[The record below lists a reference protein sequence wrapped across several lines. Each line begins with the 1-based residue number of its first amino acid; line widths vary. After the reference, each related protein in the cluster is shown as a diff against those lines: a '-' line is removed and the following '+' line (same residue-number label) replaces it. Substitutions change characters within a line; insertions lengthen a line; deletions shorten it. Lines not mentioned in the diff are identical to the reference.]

1 MILNEEFIAFSEL
14 SPEFAGPTRAA
25 ETKEVI
31 WDADVEMCLL
41 RPELIWQDYLTEN
54 TPEITETAEANPP
67 AADKSGVADNATPSA
82 TAALE
87 ATPDVPPVS
96 RPDLSPVTKADVGN
110 RPPVIDY
117 TVKAIE
123 EAVLQDDEAEAG
135 GPELAE
141 LLATRAELRRLEV
154 RCLELESV
162 RRTTGNTLARQQA
175 DFDNFRRRV
184 AREREDYRQYTVC
197 EIARQILPLLD
208 NLTRALE
215 TQNKLAANNNE
226 IRFMQGIAL
235 IARQIEEMLLGLGVR
250 AVPSV
255 GHPFDPQIHEAV
267 ALDNDTQ
274 LPSNTVT
281 EELLR
286 GYWLDER
293 LIRAAIVRVAAKA

>member
-54 TPEITETAEANPP
+54 TPEITKTAEANPP
-67 AADKSGVADNATPSA
+67 AADESGLAGNATPSA

-87 ATPDVPPVS
+87 ATPDVPSVS

-123 EAVLQDDEAEAG
+123 EAIWQDDKIAAG

-197 EIARQILPLLD
+197 EIAKQILPLLD

>member
-14 SPEFAGPTRAA
+14 SPESAGHTRAA

-31 WDADVEMCLL
+31 WDAEVEMCLL

-54 TPEITETAEANPP
+54 TPEITATAKANPP
-67 AADKSGVADNATPSA
+67 AADESGAAGNATLSE
-82 TAALE
+82 AAAPE
-87 ATPDVPPVS
+87 ATPDP
-96 RPDLSPVTKADVGN
+96 SPVTQADAGN
-110 RPPVIDY
+110 RPPVTDY

-123 EAVLQDDEAEAG
+123 EAILQDGEEVAAG

-208 NLTRALE
+208 NLTRALD

-250 AVPSV
+250 AVPAV
-255 GHPFDPQIHEAV
+255 GHAFDPQIHEAV

-274 LPSNTVT
+274 LPPNTVT

-293 LIRAAIVRVAAKA
+293 LIRPAIVRVAAKA

>member
-14 SPEFAGPTRAA
+14 SPESAGPTRAA

-31 WDADVEMCLL
+31 WDAEVEMCLL

-54 TPEITETAEANPP
+54 TPEITATAKANPP
-67 AADKSGVADNATPSA
+67 AADESGAAGNATLSEA
-82 TAALE
+82 TAPE
-87 ATPDVPPVS
+87 ATPD
-96 RPDLSPVTKADVGN
+96 TEADAGN
-110 RPPVIDY
+110 RPPVTDY

-123 EAVLQDDEAEAG
+123 EAILQDGEEVAAG

-208 NLTRALE
+208 NLTRALD

-250 AVPSV
+250 AVPAV
-255 GHPFDPQIHEAV
+255 GHAFDPQIHEAV

-274 LPSNTVT
+274 LPPNTVT

-293 LIRAAIVRVAAKA
+293 LIRPAIVRVAAKA